1 VERNHHEAPA
11 RPQTIRRDLQN
22 GRNLIELR
30 INDDSD
36 GLKGPGRR
44 IFARC
49 NCTWPASNHPGNQ
62 GGEFSGAAQGVFTG
76 LKTPGHDRSRNGCCR
91 SFFAV

>member
-22 GRNLIELR
+22 SRDFIELR

-44 IFARC
+44 IFAPF
-49 NCTWPASNHPGNQ
+49 NCTWPASNHPGN
-62 GGEFSGAAQGVFTG
+62 
-76 LKTPGHDRSRNGCCR
+76 
-91 SFFAV
+91 